1 MIDEKIY
8 YLETIPTL
16 YLFVSDYLPS
26 GINLEKIKE
35 KIKKKVIVLPK
46 KDLSVMKTLLE
57 EDIIDSGIY
66 F

>member
-16 YLFVSDYLPS
+16 YLFVSDYLPF
-26 GINLEKIKE
+26 GISLEKIKE
-35 KIKKKVIVLPK
+35 KTKKKVIVLPK
-46 KDLSVMKTLLE
+46 KDLSIMKRLLE
-57 EDIIDSGIY
+57 RDIIDSGIY